1 MRWLPSLLLLAVLTG
16 CAPAVHLTPYSD
28 LHLAPTH
35 EVAVLQ
41 NKPTRAYEVLGEMW
55 VSANDS
61 KGVLAMRKKAMAIG
75 ADAIVLEGERNA
87 GAVAVPLQ
95 GAPGGAVAVPIKR
108 SYAVAIRYKR

>member
-1 MRWLPSLLLLAVLTG
+1 MRSLAKLLLAVLLAG

-28 LHLAPTH
+28 LHLAPSH

-41 NKPTRAYEVLGEMW
+41 QKPTRAYEVLGEMW

-61 KGVLAMRKKAMAIG
+61 KGVLAMRKKAMEIG
-75 ADAIVLEGERNA
+75 ADAIVLEGERTA

-95 GAPGGAVAVPIKR
+95 GAPGGAVALPIKR
-108 SYAVAIRYKR
+108 SYAVAIRYKH